1 MKKSQYYS
9 LIIIVLFLLSNN
21 THGQTK
27 KEIEAIQ
34 KKSNIEVLNRL
45 HIAYKNQFEEKKQK
59 AIQFAIQNGLQR
71 FIENE
76 DGSFDELMEIT
87 KEGKPIY
94 FSTQNVNAAK
104 SSRANHL
111 NTGGSLGLN
120 LNGQAMT
127 AYVWDGGPVRTSH
140 QEYGSRVMVG
150 DLVTTLNGN
159 SYHSTHVTGTIAAKG
174 VVSNAKGM
182 ANQSN
187 VITNDWNNDLG
198 EATNAA
204 ANGMLLS
211 NHSYSSRS
219 SSLPDWAF
227 GAYSSYSRNWDQV
240 MYNAPYYLMVKSAGN
255 NGQRNYNSLPLNGN
269 AMYDKLGPRAN
280 AKNGLVVAATYD
292 ANIATNGNL
301 ISVTLASFTSP
312 GPTDDLRIKPD
323 ISGNGVRLYSTYDTS
338 DNSYGSISGT
348 SMATPSVTGSL
359 LLLQQHYTNLNNS
372 FMRAATLK
380 GLTLHTA
387 DDINTTGPDAFSGWG
402 LLNMKKAAEAIS
414 NKGVSSIIKELT
426 LASGTTY
433 TTTINSDGINPLMA
447 SISWT
452 DPAGIAN
459 TGTANLTTPALVNDL
474 DIRITKANTTYT
486 PYRLTSVASNGKGDN
501 RVDPFERIDVDNA
514 SGRYTLTVSH
524 KGTLSSG
531 NQQYS
536 LIVTGILAEV
546 DNCVNDLTI
555 TTPVLSNETD
565 NQQASN
571 TLTATN
577 VIHNGATANYNAGV
591 KIRLQPGFKA
601 TSGSSFRAFI
611 EDCSNDASSL
621 PQQNTREVV
630 TYTTN
635 ITNQDK
641 ENLDTRNTLEN
652 VGFQMYPNPV
662 KEFLNIKINTAI
674 LTDGSVQI
682 YSINGALVQTHTLQK
697 KDESDLKIDVSQLK
711 KGIYIVKIINNKKDV
726 FVKKIIKE

>member
-1 MKKSQYYS
+1 M
-9 LIIIVLFLLSNN
+9 
-21 THGQTK
+21 
-27 KEIEAIQ
+27 
-34 KKSNIEVLNRL
+34 
-45 HIAYKNQFEEKKQK
+45 
-59 AIQFAIQNGLQR
+59 
-71 FIENE
+71 E
-76 DGSFDELMEIT
+76 D
-87 KEGKPIY
+87 
-94 FSTQNVNAAK
+94 
-104 SSRANHL
+104 
-111 NTGGSLGLN
+111 
-120 LNGQAMT
+120 
-127 AYVWDGGPVRTSH
+127 
-140 QEYGSRVMVG
+140 
-150 DLVTTLNGN
+150 
-159 SYHSTHVTGTIAAKG
+159 
-174 VVSNAKGM
+174 
-182 ANQSN
+182 
-187 VITNDWNNDLG
+187 
-198 EATNAA
+198 
-204 ANGMLLS
+204 
-211 NHSYSSRS
+211 
-219 SSLPDWAF
+219 
-227 GAYSSYSRNWDQV
+227 
-240 MYNAPYYLMVKSAGN
+240 LMVKSAGN
-255 NGQRNYNSLPLNGN
+255 DGQRNYNSLPLNGN

-359 LLLQQHYTNLNNS
+359 LLLQQHYTNLNYS

-380 GLTLHTA
+380 ALTLHTA

-452 DPAGIAN
+452 DPAGVAN
-459 TGTANLTTPALVNDL
+459 TGTANLTTAVLVNDL
-474 DIRITKANTTYT
+474 DIRITKATTTYT

-501 RVDPFERIDVDNA
+501 KVDPFERIDVDNA